1 MFYKMLRQNKYQLIR
16 KGKKMKYPNKD
27 LIVKHNDL
35 LESSYYLSYLQQKI
49 MLLVISKI
57 DNYHIENTLFDTLV
71 TIDLK
76 FDEILNVIYTDTKPS
91 EKNIHSYVLKILK
104 SLKDKTIILKEKD
117 IEKKI
122 ETDTYTGWILKYKHE
137 KFKSNIKV
145 YLDPE
150 LKPYL
155 LYIKE
160 KFTQYHLQDVI
171 KFQYTHSFRIYELCK
186 QYQSIGK
193 RIIPLDEFKR
203 YLGITGKYQNY
214 SIFKKRVLNPS
225 IEDINSF
232 SDLSVQYTTQ
242 RINKVPQSI
251 TFTMQSKTKQI
262 PHSPSKI
269 KALGISNDK
278 QEAIFNRYQG
288 FEKILEGKIDFILN
302 RGEKVKHL
310 PSYAYKCL
318 MDEPLPEIK
327 DIPILKIGM
336 KIKSLKTEKIFT
348 IEEGFVIRDD
358 QKNIIAGE
366 GLILDGII
374 QKRFV
379 IS

>member
-1 MFYKMLRQNKYQLIR
+1 
-16 KGKKMKYPNKD
+16 MKYPNKD

-35 LESSYYLSYLQQKI
+35 VESSYYLSYLQQKI

-57 DNYHIENTLFDTLV
+57 DNYHVENNLFDTFV

-76 FDEILNVIYTDTKPS
+76 FDEILNVIYTDKKS
-91 EKNIHSYVLKILK
+91 ISDKKIHSYVLKILK

-117 IEKKI
+117 I
-122 ETDTYTGWILKYKHE
+122 DTYTGWILKFKHE
-137 KFKSNIKV
+137 KYNSNIKV
-145 YLDPE
+145 FLDPE
-150 LKPYL
+150 LKDML
-155 LYIKE
+155 LFIKE
-160 KFTQYHLQDVI
+160 KFTQYRLQDVI
-171 KFQYTHSFRIYELCK
+171 KFQCTHSFRIYELCK

-193 RIIPLDEFKR
+193 RMIPLDEFKK

-214 SIFKKRVLNPS
+214 SIFQKRVLNPS
-225 IEDINSF
+225 VSDINSF
-232 SDLSVQYTTQ
+232 SDLSVQYTTK

-251 TFTMQSKTKQI
+251 TFTMESKNKQI
-262 PHSPSKI
+262 EYAPSKLS
-269 KALGISNDK
+269 ALGISPDK
-278 QEAIFNRYQG
+278 QDEIITRYRG
-288 FEKILEGKIDFILN
+288 FEKIMNGKIDFITN